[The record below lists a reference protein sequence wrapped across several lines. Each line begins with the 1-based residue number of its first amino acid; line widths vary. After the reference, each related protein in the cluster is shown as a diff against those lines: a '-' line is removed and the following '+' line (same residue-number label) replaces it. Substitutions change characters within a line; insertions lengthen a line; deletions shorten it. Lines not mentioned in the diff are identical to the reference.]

1 MKDQLAVGFIR
12 GPHGITGECKVESAS
27 GAYDHIVSLKD
38 VTLRHGEE
46 SERRRVES
54 AVYGGTC
61 VFMKLAGIDSPEAV
75 RKYNG
80 WEVVVPRECAY
91 PLKKG
96 EWYIDDLK
104 DCSLVYERKNG
115 SAASAAPVET
125 IGKITDVL
133 EGGAAQL
140 LEVRISEACSVLAD
154 DVKRTVSGKPK
165 TVYVPFTE
173 EHIGAVDIEGKT
185 VELMHLWILE

>member
-46 SERRRVES
+46 TERRRVES

-104 DCSLVYERKNG
+104 DCSLVYEDKNG

-140 LEVRISEACSVLAD
+140 LEVRISEACG
-154 DVKRTVSGKPK
+154 RCQT
-165 TVYVPFTE
+165 YRF
-173 EHIGAVDIEGKT
+173 GKT
-185 VELMHLWILE
+185 ENGVCSFY